1 MAKVKCKHCNSSID
15 QGRSDKLYCDRI
27 CRAAYH
33 NKKRLLDERKLIE
46 INRIL
51 RKNRQILQDRL
62 DNGEH
67 IIKKSVL
74 KKEGFI
80 FKYFT
85 QYEASADL
93 EARYCYDLMLIK
105 KEGSKNKFEIKKIE
119 D

>member
-1 MAKVKCKHCNSSID
+1 MAKVKCKHCNTGID

-33 NKKRLLDERKLIE
+33 NKKRLLDEKKVIE

-51 RKNRQILQDRL
+51 RKNRQILLDLL
-62 DNGEH
+62 DNGEY

-74 KKEGFI
+74 KKEGFV

-93 EARYCYDLMLIK
+93 EARYCYDVMLVK

-119 D
+119 E